1 MKSFLIGEEKYT
13 VQVSIQFCE
22 DNLLGADI
30 WGANALKR
38 YPFRKV

>member
-13 VQVSIQFCE
+13 VQVSIQFSE
-22 DNLLGADI
+22 DNILGADI